1 MHKHSATQEHKH
13 VYSYLLAY
21 QMKKLPKNWK
31 HPNDGWQK
39 DHREMTV
46 LKKRNEGE
54 ERKS

>member
-1 MHKHSATQEHKH
+1 MHKHSATREHKH
-13 VYSYLLAY
+13 VYSHLLAY